1 MSAAEIENYMVS
13 LEHSSS
19 GFRYIKKAN
28 KRWTQGHVPQEYTV
42 KGMQVK
48 SESIWR

>member
-1 MSAAEIENYMVS
+1 MP

-19 GFRYIKKAN
+19 GFRYIKEADEE
-28 KRWTQGHVPQEYTV
+28 WTQGHMPQECTV
-42 KGMQVK
+42 KGIQGK